1 MGLLVSGSAA
11 LSLFE
16 RVCYPG
22 ADMDL
27 YVLAD
32 HWSPVMEYMIQFGY
46 QPILLS
52 VPQMDDLASKK
63 LRKWDLCEY

>member
-16 RVCYPG
+16 HVRYPG

-32 HWSPVMEYMIQFGY
+32 HWSPVMEYMIQSGY
-46 QPILLS
+46 QPILPL
-52 VPQMDDLASKK
+52 VPANG
-63 LRKWDLCEY
+63 